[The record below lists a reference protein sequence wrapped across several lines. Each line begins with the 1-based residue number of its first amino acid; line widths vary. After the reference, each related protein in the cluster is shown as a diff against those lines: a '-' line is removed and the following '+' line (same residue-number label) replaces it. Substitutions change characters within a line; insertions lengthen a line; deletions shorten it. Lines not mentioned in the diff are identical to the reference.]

1 MDRFF
6 DADNPLMQFLS
17 RAVDLAVLNLLTL
30 LFSLPV
36 VTAGASLS
44 AMNYV
49 LLRIRRGE
57 ETYIWKMFLKAFRE
71 NLRQGSLLG
80 LVYLIFAAVAGADLL
95 ILRSVGSRR
104 ATGMMFFLTFLSL
117 IVLVSAVYTFALQAR
132 FANTIRGTLL
142 NAWKLLVGYPLRT
155 VGILAVWI
163 LWAVILV
170 LGNQGM
176 VFLYVLYGLSVPGQL
191 CTILYDPIFRKL
203 EREAEG

>member
-1 MDRFF
+1 
-6 DADNPLMQFLS
+6 
-17 RAVDLAVLNLLTL
+17 
-30 LFSLPV
+30 
-36 VTAGASLS
+36 
-44 AMNYV
+44 
-49 LLRIRRGE
+49 
-57 ETYIWKMFLKAFRE
+57 
-71 NLRQGSLLG
+71 
-80 LVYLIFAAVAGADLL
+80 
-95 ILRSVGSRR
+95 
-104 ATGMMFFLTFLSL
+104 MMFFLTFLSL

-132 FANTIRGTLL
+132 FANTVRGTLL